1 LQAGTV
7 FVEENADTTPSK
19 SPIRILVDKLK
30 RNPFLVSDG
39 IDLLLVNV
47 NMPFSSPANKKPSS
61 PDKRIQYWRSFFL

>member
-7 FVEENADTTPSK
+7 FAEENADKTPSK

-39 IDLLLVNV
+39 IDLLLV
-47 NMPFSSPANKKPSS
+47 
-61 PDKRIQYWRSFFL
+61 D